1 MDNLDISVLVK
12 KIGDHRF
19 DGYTDNMLA
28 DEIDRFRSGP
38 GISGISDAVEALK
51 AVGEALA
58 ETDQTLRTELGKLG
72 VEWQSAA
79 ATQAGAA
86 VARNADF
93 SAQAGDRVNHSAK
106 QIFAQGEAFNRTLHK
121 LPDSETLRQAGGYGL
136 FDSIGSL
143 LGFETDNA
151 RKVAQAR
158 EARQQALE
166 ALNAYAKD
174 SGEYLSYTP
183 SLDSPQAVHAD
194 TGPRLPGEID
204 AGGGPG
210 DVTVAAGAVGVN
222 APAPPPLAGAPVSS
236 GGIAANAPT
245 PAYGIAAQAPP
256 ARSTGSGGSAPRPV
270 PQSTTAS
277 SAPVSPAPT
286 PSATGYLGGTRQP
299 QQHQSGTGPLPPS
312 TSTPPTPG
320 GQPTGVPGSTG
331 TVPPATGVVGTKSPG
346 AVPPGTGTAVPPRV
360 GGAPGVPGAP
370 VPGGSPVSGGTPA
383 TGGPGA
389 NVPPPAAA
397 AGGVVGKPATPG
409 AGGSDDQ
416 PLAKGKSFG
425 AAPQPG
431 TPAGTVSSGGFT
443 GTPRGGASLNDL
455 GAGAAALGAG
465 GVAGALSGDNDR
477 KGRGVGRS
485 APGATRSPHQ
495 LAIGDLP
502 EEEERAQRNSE
513 RLSPRSE
520 KQRGGYLEKAAPQDG
535 EEDASHVR
543 RYGVDDQDL
552 FTDQR
557 MVSPDVIGDDADG
570 RR

>member
-38 GISGISDAVEALK
+38 GISGISDAVDALE

-58 ETDQTLRTELGKLG
+58 ETDQALRTELGKLG

-93 SAQAGDRVNHSAK
+93 SAQAGDRVSHSAK

-121 LPDSETLRQAGGYGL
+121 LPDSAALRQSGGYGL
-136 FDSIGSL
+136 LDSIGSL

-166 ALNAYAKD
+166 ALNAYARD
-174 SGEYLSYTP
+174 SGEYLAYTP
-183 SLDSPQAVHAD
+183 SLDSPQAVRAD

-210 DVTVAAGAVGVN
+210 DVTTTAGAVGQVH
-222 APAPPPLAGAPVSS
+222 APAPTPGPVAS
-236 GGIAANAPT
+236 GVSGVSAATAPT

-256 ARSTGSGGSAPRPV
+256 ARSTGSGSPAPRPV
-270 PQSTTAS
+270 AQSTTAS
-277 SAPVSPAPT
+277 SAATSPAPT
-286 PSATGYLGGTRQP
+286 PSATGYVGGTRQP
-299 QQHQSGTGPLPPS
+299 QQHQSGSGTLPPS
-312 TSTPPTPG
+312 TSTPATPG
-320 GQPTGVPGSTG
+320 GQTTGVPGSTG
-331 TVPPATGVVGTKSPG
+331 TVPPAAGVVGTKNP
-346 AVPPGTGTAVPPRV
+346 
-360 GGAPGVPGAP
+360 
-370 VPGGSPVSGGTPA
+370 GTPA

-389 NVPPPAAA
+389 SVPPPAAA

-409 AGGSDDQ
+409 AGGSDEQ

-425 AAPQPG
+425 SAPQPG